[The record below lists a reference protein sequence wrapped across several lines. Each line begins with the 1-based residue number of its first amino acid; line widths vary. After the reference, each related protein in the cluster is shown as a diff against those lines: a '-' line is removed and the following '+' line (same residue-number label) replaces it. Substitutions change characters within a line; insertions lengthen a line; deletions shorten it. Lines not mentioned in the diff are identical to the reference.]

1 MKSNKLALMTLGC
14 FLACSVSANA
24 YETTARNAILMD
36 FDTGQ
41 YLYEKN
47 ITEAVPPA
55 SMSKLMTVY
64 ILMSKIKD
72 GSIKLDDTFSV
83 SENAWRK
90 GGAATGGSTMF
101 LSKRSIKS
109 RIQGSISRWYL
120 F

>member
-1 MKSNKLALMTLGC
+1 MKYGKLSVTALL
-14 FLACSVSANA
+14 FSLACSSASA

-36 FDTGQ
+36 FDTGE

-72 GSIKLDDTFSV
+72 KSVKLDDTFLSV
-83 SENAWRK
+83 KMLGVRAVRQQAVQRCFFPSVI
-90 GGAATGGSTMF
+90 M
-101 LSKRSIKS
+101 
-109 RIQGSISRWYL
+109 
-120 F
+120 